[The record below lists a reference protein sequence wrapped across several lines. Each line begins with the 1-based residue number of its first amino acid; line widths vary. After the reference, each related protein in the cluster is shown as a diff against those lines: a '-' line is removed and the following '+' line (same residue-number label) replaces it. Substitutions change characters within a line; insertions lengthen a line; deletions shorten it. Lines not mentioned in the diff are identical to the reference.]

1 MLMKTTVTS
10 SPSLAGTSGITLDSL
25 RVSYHGNV
33 VLKPLSLTI
42 EPGEVLALIGPSGSG
57 KTTVLRAIA
66 GFVQPAGGRI
76 LIGDTDV
83 TQLPP
88 YKRGL
93 AMVVQ
98 NYALFPHMKVED
110 NVAFGLRAQKQPRGL
125 IAERVTEALKIV
137 GMADYATRYPHQL
150 SGGQQQRVAIARAIA
165 VRPRVLLLDEPLS
178 ALDAQIRH
186 NMVEEIARLHRE
198 LPELTILYVTH
209 DQTEALTLADK
220 IGIMKD
226 GSLIAH
232 GETHELYH
240 YPPNRFSAEF
250 LGRANILQAT
260 ALKDSPEPGL
270 VSVSCGG
277 GLINAFSRGGLHG
290 NNKLLCIR
298 PQHMSLETFWQVI
311 DSKRFIGALLN
322 TLQIAV
328 FATLGCLVLGS
339 VLALILVFIPFP
351 GSQLVSRVIDTFIAL
366 PTFLITLA
374 FTFIYGSAG
383 LLNGTLMALFAF
395 ELPPVDFLYS
405 INGVILAEIT
415 VFTPLV
421 MRPLMAGLRQIDKS
435 QLEAASILGAHPLR
449 VITQVIFPA
458 ALPALMA
465 GGSLCLL
472 LTTNEFGIVLFI
484 GAKGVNTLPM
494 MVYSKAILESDYS
507 VACMIALINI
517 LLSLGLFMLYRLAAA
532 RTGVRS

>member
-88 YKRGL
+88 YQRGL

-110 NVAFGLRAQKQPRGL
+110 NVAFGLRAQKQPREL

-150 SGGQQQRVAIARAIA
+150 SGGQQQRVAIA

-260 ALKDSPEPGL
+260 ALKDSTEPGL

-298 PQHMSLETFWQVI
+298 PQHMSLAPRSAT
-311 DSKRFIGALLN
+311 SNRLN
-322 TLQIAV
+322 
-328 FATLGCLVLGS
+328 ATLTS
-339 VLALILVFIPFP
+339 VHWQGDLTHLQCDVAGEAVRIVMTHVNPLPRAGDKLALYFEP
-351 GSQLVSRVIDTFIAL
+351 GDAV
-366 PTFLITLA
+366 LI
-374 FTFIYGSAG
+374 
-383 LLNGTLMALFAF
+383 
-395 ELPPVDFLYS
+395 EV
-405 INGVILAEIT
+405 
-415 VFTPLV
+415 
-421 MRPLMAGLRQIDKS
+421 Q
-435 QLEAASILGAHPLR
+435 
-449 VITQVIFPA
+449 
-458 ALPALMA
+458 
-465 GGSLCLL
+465 
-472 LTTNEFGIVLFI
+472 
-484 GAKGVNTLPM
+484 
-494 MVYSKAILESDYS
+494 
-507 VACMIALINI
+507 
-517 LLSLGLFMLYRLAAA
+517 
-532 RTGVRS
+532 

>member
-110 NVAFGLRAQKQPRGL
+110 NVAFGLRAQKQPRGF

-198 LPELTILYVTH
+198 LPELTILYVR
-209 DQTEALTLADK
+209 AVPL
-220 IGIMKD
+220 
-226 GSLIAH
+226 
-232 GETHELYH
+232 
-240 YPPNRFSAEF
+240 SAE
-250 LGRANILQAT
+250 
-260 ALKDSPEPGL
+260 
-270 VSVSCGG
+270 
-277 GLINAFSRGGLHG
+277 
-290 NNKLLCIR
+290 
-298 PQHMSLETFWQVI
+298 
-311 DSKRFIGALLN
+311 
-322 TLQIAV
+322 
-328 FATLGCLVLGS
+328 
-339 VLALILVFIPFP
+339 
-351 GSQLVSRVIDTFIAL
+351 
-366 PTFLITLA
+366 
-374 FTFIYGSAG
+374 
-383 LLNGTLMALFAF
+383 
-395 ELPPVDFLYS
+395 
-405 INGVILAEIT
+405 
-415 VFTPLV
+415 PL
-421 MRPLMAGLRQIDKS
+421 
-435 QLEAASILGAHPLR
+435 
-449 VITQVIFPA
+449 
-458 ALPALMA
+458 
-465 GGSLCLL
+465 
-472 LTTNEFGIVLFI
+472 
-484 GAKGVNTLPM
+484 
-494 MVYSKAILESDYS
+494 
-507 VACMIALINI
+507 
-517 LLSLGLFMLYRLAAA
+517 
-532 RTGVRS
+532 

>member
-1 MLMKTTVTS
+1 MLMKTTVTP

-83 TQLPP
+83 THLPP
-88 YKRGL
+88 YQRGL

-110 NVAFGLRAQKQPRGL
+110 NVAFGLRAQKQPRAL
-125 IAERVTEALKIV
+125 IAGRVTEVLKIV

-186 NMVEEIARLHRE
+186 NMAEEIARLHRE

-260 ALKDSPEPGL
+260 ALTDSLQPGL
-270 VSVSCGG
+270 VNVSCGG
-277 GLINAFSRGGLHG
+277 GLVNAFSRGGLHG

-298 PQHMSLETFWQVI
+298 PQHMSLAPRSAT
-311 DSKRFIGALLN
+311 SNRLN
-322 TLQIAV
+322 
-328 FATLGCLVLGS
+328 ATLTS
-339 VLALILVFIPFP
+339 VHWQGDLTHLLCDVAGEAVRIVMTHVNPLPRAGDKLALYFEP
-351 GSQLVSRVIDTFIAL
+351 GDAV
-366 PTFLITLA
+366 LI
-374 FTFIYGSAG
+374 
-383 LLNGTLMALFAF
+383 
-395 ELPPVDFLYS
+395 E
-405 INGVILAEIT
+405 E
-415 VFTPLV
+415 
-421 MRPLMAGLRQIDKS
+421 Q
-435 QLEAASILGAHPLR
+435 
-449 VITQVIFPA
+449 
-458 ALPALMA
+458 
-465 GGSLCLL
+465 
-472 LTTNEFGIVLFI
+472 
-484 GAKGVNTLPM
+484 
-494 MVYSKAILESDYS
+494 
-507 VACMIALINI
+507 
-517 LLSLGLFMLYRLAAA
+517 
-532 RTGVRS
+532 